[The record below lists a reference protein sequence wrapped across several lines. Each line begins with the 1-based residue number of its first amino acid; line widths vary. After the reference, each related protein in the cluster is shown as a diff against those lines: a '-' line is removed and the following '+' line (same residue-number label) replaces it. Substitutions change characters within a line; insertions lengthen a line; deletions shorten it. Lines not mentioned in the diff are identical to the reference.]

1 MPPPVTDTRTG
12 NTVSP
17 PLTQPR
23 PTDAPTVVARDD
35 AAPLDPPRSTWTGSV
50 AEQLAVATAPSTGRF
65 RPHDEAQGAVRVGQL
80 LGHVTGGGGRAD
92 PVHCPVDAELRALL
106 VRTGQLVTRGQGLVW
121 LHTAEATR

>member
-1 MPPPVTDTRTG
+1 MPPPSDTQIG
-12 NTVSP
+12 STVSP
-17 PLTQPR
+17 PLTRPR
-23 PTDAPTVVARDD
+23 PTDFPAVAVRDD
-35 AAPLDPPRSTWTGSV
+35 GASLDPPRSTWSGSV

-65 RPHDEAQGAVRVGQL
+65 RPHGEAEGAVRVGQL

-121 LHTAEATR
+121 LHTGEAAR